1 MKQVLLEMKDI
12 NLQRESERSGNTTRI
27 EYVLDSYDESYIYN
41 KVEQKNA
48 QRDVCLYTFLAMA
61 EPKGFQYEFLSYG
74 EKESNTGNQ
83 YHRINRKVQETRA
96 APDIT
101 PGEADLLQE
110 D

>member
-1 MKQVLLEMKDI
+1 MKQVLLEMEDI

-61 EPKGFQYEFLSYG
+61 EPKGFQYGFLSYG
-74 EKESNTGNQ
+74 EKKAGMETNIIVSTGKSM
-83 YHRINRKVQETRA
+83 RSER
-96 APDIT
+96 
-101 PGEADLLQE
+101 LLI
-110 D
+110 